1 MSMVTQ
7 RNTMNCISIDTLQKV
22 FFSVSKEKKNYKKVA
37 IIGLLRKGGGLMGIY
52 RVLLYK
58 VGNGRPHCSG
68 SVAGIFIVS
77 QAEHF

>member
-22 FFSVSKEKKNYKKVA
+22 FFSASKEKKNYKKSYY
-37 IIGLLRKGGGLMGIY
+37 RTFQKGGGLMGSY

-77 QAEHF
+77 QAEHL